1 MRTPFIQ
8 RDDVWQYLEW
18 LNPAFCTPAEA
29 CLAGVMER
37 GWVLEE
43 VEGLGENGAPIV
55 WEQLPTAGNFK
66 MGRPRN
72 GGVQRNATWVGH
84 IVLAFNDIH
93 QLAKDRACSQHICTG
108 RRMLV
113 LLA

>member
-1 MRTPFIQ
+1 MASSMRTPFIQ

-55 WEQLPTAGNFK
+55 WEQLPNAGNFK
-66 MGRPRN
+66 W
-72 GGVQRNATWVGH
+72 GGQGMA
-84 IVLAFNDIH
+84 
-93 QLAKDRACSQHICTG
+93 ACSAMPPGLGT
-108 RRMLV
+108 
-113 LLA
+113 